1 MAKMSLSHHRTGP
14 PTQDRHQV
22 QSAFGHSTP
31 AVCGLPFIQPVCNET
46 GNTHHDDDDQVSG
59 GGGFH
64 VLSTSYSTSIPCSL
78 YHSASPFSSAASVSA
93 SVCGFS
99 SSKTSPP

>member
-1 MAKMSLSHHRTGP
+1 MAKVSLGHQRTGP
-14 PTQDRHQV
+14 STQERHQV

-31 AVCGLPFIQPVCNET
+31 AICGLPFIQPVCNVT
-46 GNTHHDDDDQVSG
+46 GNTHHDYDDQVSG

-78 YHSASPFSSAASVSA
+78 NHFLNPISRAAIASANVLLLLFSN
-93 SVCGFS
+93 
-99 SSKTSPP
+99 